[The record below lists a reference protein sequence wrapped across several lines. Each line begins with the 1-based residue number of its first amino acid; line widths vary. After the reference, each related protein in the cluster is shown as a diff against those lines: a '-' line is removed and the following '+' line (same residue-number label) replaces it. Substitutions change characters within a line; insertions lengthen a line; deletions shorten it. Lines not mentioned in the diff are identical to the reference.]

1 MDLFGDKNNRN
12 VKGVPYEQKKNCD
25 SALGS

>member
-12 VKGVPYEQKKNCD
+12 VKGVPHEQEKYCEP
-25 SALGS
+25 ALGS